1 MNQTKLKE
9 KKGDQKTFPQKISNK
24 KRSRQKASTQKASTE
39 KTLKKKNFSEKSFQ
53 TQYIFVTGGV
63 VSSIGKGLSAASL
76 GALLQSRGYSVTI
89 MKCDP
94 YLNVD
99 PGTMSPFQHGE
110 VYVTDDGAE
119 TDLDLGH
126 YERFI
131 STRLTKAHSVTAGQ
145 VYDAVISKER
155 KGDYLGGTVQV
166 IPHITDHI
174 KEKIK
179 VASQGFEIALVEIGG
194 TVGDIE
200 GLPFLEAIRQ
210 MRGDLGPGNSL
221 LMHVTY
227 VPYIKV
233 AGELKSKPTQHSV
246 KELRE
251 IGLQPDILIC
261 RSESTLDDQFKK
273 KTALFCS
280 VDPDC
285 VIAATDAQTIYE
297 VPLILHREQL
307 DTLVLNKLHLKVTPA
322 KLDGWQKVVKTLKTP
337 KKKVSI
343 AIVGKYVDLKES
355 YKSLHEAVVHA
366 GIANQAEIDVTYIDS
381 EKITAKNL
389 KSYIGSVHGIL
400 VPGGFGNRGV
410 EGKLLAIRWARENK
424 IPFFGICYGMQLAA
438 IEFARNVC
446 GVQNALSRE
455 WLKPSE
461 VSDSCVIDISPE
473 QKNVQVKGGTMRL
486 GSFPC
491 QISQGS
497 LVYKE
502 YKTTAIYERHRHR
515 YEFNNNYRPLMEK
528 KGFVFSGIF
537 KARDLVEIVEIR
549 NHPWFVGV
557 QFHPEFKSRPLDPHP
572 LFVGFIRASLQ
583 KAGKKA
589 FVL

>member
-1 MNQTKLKE
+1 MA
-9 KKGDQKTFPQKISNK
+9 K
-24 KRSRQKASTQKASTE
+24 KRKVKS
-39 KTLKKKNFSEKSFQ
+39 SFQ
-53 TQYIFVTGGV
+53 TKYIFVTGGV

-131 STRLTKAHSVTAGQ
+131 STSLTRSQSVTAGQ

-166 IPHITDHI
+166 IPHITDQI
-174 KEKIK
+174 KEKIR

-210 MRGDLGPGNSL
+210 LRSELGSDNSV

-251 IGLQPDILIC
+251 IGLQPDLLIC
-261 RSESTLDDQFKK
+261 RSEYDIDEAFKK

-280 VDPDC
+280 VSPES
-285 VIAATDAQTIYE
+285 VIAARDADTIYE
-297 VPLILHREQL
+297 VPLILHKEKL
-307 DTLVLNKLHLKVTPA
+307 DLLVLS
-322 KLDGWQKVVKTLKTP
+322 KLDLKASPIDLSGWQKVVTTLKNP

-355 YKSLHEAVVHA
+355 YKSLHEALVHA
-366 GIANQAEIDVTYIDS
+366 GISNHAELNITYIDS
-381 EKITAKNL
+381 EKLTSQSITKL
-389 KSYIGSVHGIL
+389 FSKIDGLL

-410 EGKLLAIRWARENK
+410 EGKLKAIKWARESGV
-424 IPFFGICYGMQLAA
+424 PFFGICYGMQLAA

-446 GVQNALSRE
+446 GVKHATSRE
-455 WLKPSE
+455 WLKEGASSE
-461 VSDSCVIDISPE
+461 DCVIDISPE
-473 QKNVQVKGGTMRL
+473 QKNVNAKGGTMRL

-491 QISQGS
+491 RLEKGTLVAKAYGES
-497 LVYKE
+497 L
-502 YKTTAIYERHRHR
+502 IHERHRHR
-515 YEFNNNYRPLMEK
+515 YEFNNNYRPLLEK
-528 KGFVFSGIF
+528 HGLVISGIF
-537 KARDLVEIVEIR
+537 EGRDLVEIIEVKK
-549 NHPWFVGV
+549 HPWFVGV

-572 LFVGFIRASLQ
+572 LFVGFIRAAILT
-583 KAGKKA
+583 KKGK
-589 FVL
+589 

>member
-1 MNQTKLKE
+1 MS
-9 KKGDQKTFPQKISNK
+9 KKIKSK
-24 KRSRQKASTQKASTE
+24 
-39 KTLKKKNFSEKSFQ
+39 KSFQ
-53 TQYIFVTGGV
+53 TKYIFVTGGV

-94 YLNVD
+94 YLNID

-131 STRLTKAHSVTAGQ
+131 STSLSRAHSVTAGQ

-174 KEKIK
+174 KEKIRI
-179 VASQGFEIALVEIGG
+179 ASQGFEIALVEIGG

-210 MRGDLGPGNSL
+210 LRSDLGLHNSV

-227 VPYIKV
+227 VPYIKT

-261 RSESTLDDQFKK
+261 RSEYNIDDNFKK

-280 VDPDC
+280 VSPDS
-285 VIAATDAQTIYE
+285 VIAAPDADTIYE
-297 VPLILHREQL
+297 VPLILHKEKL
-307 DTLVLNKLHLKVTPA
+307 DLLVLNKLNLKAT
-322 KLDGWQKVVKTLKTP
+322 LIDLSGWQKVVATLKNP

-355 YKSLHEAVVHA
+355 YKSLHEALIHA
-366 GIANQAEIDVTYIDS
+366 GIANQAELDITYFDS
-381 EKITAKNL
+381 EKLTAQSIKKQL
-389 KSYIGSVHGIL
+389 SKSDGLL

-410 EGKLLAIRWARENK
+410 EGKLQAIRWAREMGV
-424 IPFFGICYGMQLAA
+424 PFFGICYGMQLAA

-446 GVQNALSRE
+446 GIKKATSRE
-455 WLKPSE
+455 WLKDNE
-461 VSDSCVIDISPE
+461 VSDNCVIDISPE
-473 QKNVQVKGGTMRL
+473 QKNIHLKGGTMRL

-491 QISQGS
+491 KLVRGS
-497 LVYKE
+497 IAFQE
-502 YKTTAIYERHRHR
+502 YKSDLIYERHRHR
-515 YEFNNNYRPLMEK
+515 YEFNNNYRPLLEK
-528 KGFVFSGIF
+528 NGMVFSGIF
-537 KARDLVEIVEIR
+537 ENRDLVEIIEIK

-557 QFHPEFKSRPLDPHP
+557 QFHPEFKSRPLAPHP
-572 LFVGFIRASLQ
+572 LFVGFIRAAIQ
-583 KAGKKA
+583 NKKG
-589 FVL
+589 V